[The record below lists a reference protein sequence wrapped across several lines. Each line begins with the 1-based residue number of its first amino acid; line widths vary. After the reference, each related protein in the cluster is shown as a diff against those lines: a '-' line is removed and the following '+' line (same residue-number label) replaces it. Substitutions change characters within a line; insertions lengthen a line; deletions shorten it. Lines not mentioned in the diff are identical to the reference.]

1 MVRKSG
7 RAFIVSN
14 DYDCAANFDKLKGTH
29 KDAERMAQAF
39 EHLGYDVISRSN
51 LMYGELINFISE
63 AAASPYA
70 PSHKRL
76 VFIFSGHGMNGDKL
90 FDEHGRHRGT
100 TGGKLCSQE
109 GRTIEIENILD
120 QFKPDKNPA
129 LGRMARLFFIDACR
143 GSEEDIGVTLPLRTR
158 GMFEKGGQFL
168 VPDRVPKDGNIL
180 VAYSTLPN
188 HKAYEKSD
196 GGLWMKLLAEAVM
209 TQNDDITVVLT
220 EVSSRL
226 KKQCQ
231 SYPAFQ
237 TPQCINQLTER
248 INFLA
253 ESGKHIYIC
262 VCLSYVAVCFMITI
276 MQNYFCVYPI
286 YLLSMH
292 SL

>member
-1 MVRKSG
+1 MAGLGVVRKSG

-29 KDAERMAQAF
+29 KDAERMARAF
-39 EHLGYDVISRSN
+39 THLGYDVIPRRN

-63 AAASPYA
+63 TAASPYA

-109 GRTIEIENILD
+109 GKTIEIESILD
-120 QFKPDKNPA
+120 QFKPDKHPT

-158 GMFEKGGQFL
+158 GMFERGGQFL
-168 VPDRVPKDGNIL
+168 IPDDRVPKDGNIL

-196 GGLWMKLLAEAVM
+196 GGLWMRLLAEAVM
-209 TQNDDITVVLT
+209 TQNDDITV
-220 EVSSRL
+220 L

-253 ESGKHIYIC
+253 ESGKHNIH
-262 VCLSYVAVCFMITI
+262 SYVAICHM
-276 MQNYFCVYPI
+276 
-286 YLLSMH
+286 
-292 SL
+292 